1 MTLTDVGVTMGGEAL
16 GVDQDSALDMLSS
29 RCQFDIHVKKLNKQ
43 LGESGGQGRGLAA
56 NRNMNVIGM

>member
-1 MTLTDVGVTMGGEAL
+1 MGEAL

-56 NRNMNVIGM
+56 NRNMNIIGM